1 MNMRNLQVAIF
12 IVGVLAFFASAFFI
26 GQGMGD
32 TLWRV
37 GIAAMLVDLAWA
49 ALWPAASRT

>member
-1 MNMRNLQVAIF
+1 MRNLQAAIF
-12 IVGVLAFFASAFFI
+12 IVGVLSFFASAFFI
-26 GQGMGD
+26 GQDMGD